1 MSFFNSEQ
9 SFEDIFYS
17 YLNNVSV
24 KDGLF
29 SYEDE
34 FLEDDDYYTLFERI
48 VSETQRF
55 RKYSEL
61 RERHHSSTFLKSFHR
76 CFGIYLREATLRY
89 ATSFSE
95 DGLWRPLNEGVL
107 YDFCQIR
114 KHTNFWNQG
123 NRDLRTILTGAVDS
137 DNGHNFFYAI
147 FNSFHSENIR
157 YTRNQGNEYTKHLL
171 KLAVLPRKYNPV
183 ASHFDEVFEAY
194 RSNSID
200 RYLKEKNIQGLN
212 IHPRT
217 RERLA
222 AKIRNFFI
230 IVDEAK
236 QDGIE
241 LNDIQSNII
250 TDFKDWLTK
259 PFNNKQNDD
268 KSLAAANSEYVR
280 ESSQVKYRLILGN
293 QNIFQYHIPP
303 ILSLRGLFPDIQNL
317 RNTSRIEI
325 KDNDGYLFTID
336 NSYADIEDN
345 NSDKNRTISRLIG
358 DSNITVEYKE
368 KYYNVPNPWYMGN
381 RWHILNEEGLKTDI
395 WNCDQNIYLV
405 IPDTDSISTCEMK
418 SDNNASPTNYS
429 LNETTSTNSGMNVYK
444 IEKNNDAANFDK
456 LCITTKN
463 GLRIIIEIESPSYVH
478 LCHKFDGCPQ
488 FIAQKNKH
496 KIAIGRIEFSH
507 LDELDTNPVK
517 VEYEKDYC
525 VEVKKEYG
533 RLIITNKSTSVI
545 ELPEK
550 NFGRTIIPAVTL
562 LPEGTD
568 VWIAHAEDQNS
579 FRGYLQGTI
588 DNLSHDWNDSNIGL
602 LKQSPSAN
610 IEQGHDSICSIRFA
624 ENGESFN
631 LISPYLKAN
640 LNMPLGK
647 TLYSRDIARNNN
659 PFDGFIP
666 NEASYYFKWTECER
680 VLEAT
685 IPLYYKISV
694 YHCYEKLGIN
704 GAECTFGWAY
714 EGTRFCYSFKQNP
727 DYTGCVSRPENFYDY
742 SKEELKAYFE
752 KLLGIVKEIPDT
764 DPRPG
769 KKTNRNP
776 LEIVE
781 VEPTKLGD
789 CVYYLY
795 KAWEGFYKERLTQ
808 DAFVELEEYVKE
820 VARVFLNVDVE
831 HVAPMEIELTEHIR
845 DTIAKLPDPDYF
857 KECER
862 EKRNEYIKMAAA
874 YRNPHYRQSVKLKPN
889 MFKENIWLMN
899 KEELKKAVE
908 DQYEN
913 EMNNRHL

>member
-24 KDGLF
+24 KGELF
-29 SYEDE
+29 SYDDE
-34 FLEDDDYYTLFERI
+34 FLEDDDYYTLFKKI

-55 RKYSEL
+55 GKYSEL
-61 RERHHSSTFLKSFHR
+61 RGCHNSPTFLKSFHR

-95 DGLWRPLNEGVL
+95 EGLWRPLNEGIEK
-107 YDFCQIR
+107 DFSRIGLNP
-114 KHTNFWNQG
+114 NFWGKGSRNP
-123 NRDLRTILTGAVDS
+123 RTVLTGGVDYA
-137 DNGHNFFYAI
+137 NGHSLFYAI
-147 FNSFHSENIR
+147 FNSFRSEHIR
-157 YTRNQGNEYTKHLL
+157 YRKKEENEYTKHLL
-171 KLAVLPRKYNPV
+171 KLAVLPHKYNPV
-183 ASHFDEVFEAY
+183 VNYFDDVLLAY
-194 RSNSID
+194 RSNAID
-200 RYLKEKNIQGLN
+200 RFLEDQNRQGLN
-212 IHPRT
+212 IHPKT

-230 IVDEAK
+230 FVDDAK

-241 LNDIQSNII
+241 LSDIQNSIYAN
-250 TDFKDWLTK
+250 FGGWLQK
-259 PFNNKQNDD
+259 AYQNQQQVS
-268 KSLAAANSEYVR
+268 KSLAAENSEYVR
-280 ESSQVKYRLILGN
+280 ESSQVKYRLILGT
-293 QNIFQYHIPP
+293 QNIFQYHIPK
-303 ILSLRGLFPDIQNL
+303 ILSLKSLFPDIQNL

-325 KDNDGYLFTID
+325 SDDEDYLFTID
-336 NSYADIEDN
+336 NNYVDIDEDISN
-345 NSDKNRTISRLIG
+345 KNRIINRLIG
-358 DSNITVEYKE
+358 KSSITVEYKDT
-368 KYYNVPNPWYMGN
+368 KFNVPNPWYMGN
-381 RWHILNEEGLKTDI
+381 RWHILNEEGEKTDV
-395 WNCDQNIYLV
+395 WNCEKNIYLV
-405 IPDTDSISTCEMK
+405 IPSSDSISTCEMK
-418 SDNNASPTNYS
+418 SDNNTLSTNYS
-429 LNETTSTNSGMNVYK
+429 LDAMTSEKSGMNVYK
-444 IEKNNDAANFDK
+444 IEKNNNAVNFDK
-456 LCITTKN
+456 LCITTQN
-463 GLRIIIEIESPSYVH
+463 GLRIIIEIENPSYVH
-478 LCHKFDGCPQ
+478 LCHKFDGHPQ

-507 LDELDTNPVK
+507 LDELDTNPMED
-517 VEYEKDYC
+517 EYKKDYC

-602 LKQSPSAN
+602 LKQSLAVN

-742 SKEELKAYFE
+742 SKEELKAYFG
-752 KLLGIVKEIPDT
+752 KLLGIVKEITDT
-764 DPRPG
+764 YYIPRPE

-795 KAWEGFYKERLTQ
+795 KAWEGFYKERLPQ

-862 EKRNEYIKMAAA
+862 EKRKEYLQM
-874 YRNPHYRQSVKLKPN
+874 YNYTHNPRFQRALKLKPTK
-889 MFKENIWLMN
+889 FKEIIWLLN
-899 KEELKKAVE
+899 KDDLKKAISNLYDVE
-908 DQYEN
+908 I
-913 EMNNRHL
+913 RK